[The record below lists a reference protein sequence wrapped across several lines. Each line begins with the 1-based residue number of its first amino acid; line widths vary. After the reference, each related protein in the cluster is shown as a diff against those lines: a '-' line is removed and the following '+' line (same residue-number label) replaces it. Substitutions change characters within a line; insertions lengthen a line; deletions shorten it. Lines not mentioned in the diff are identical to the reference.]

1 MEITRDRKAGTLELR
16 QCKLS
21 REVVTRYDM
30 EDAKPK
36 SQPFS
41 TSTRYSMDEESEP
54 LDQAQYPY
62 AELVDSLM
70 YLASCTRSDIAFA
83 VGALAR
89 YTGAPKKCHWEA
101 AKQVLRYLK
110 SNMHLGL
117 VCGERAGQVRV
128 LYY

>member
-36 SQPFS
+36 STPFS

-62 AELVDSLM
+62 AELVGSSM
-70 YLASCTRSDIAFA
+70 YQASCTRPDIAFA

-101 AKQVLRYLK
+101 DKHVLRYLK
-110 SNMHLGL
+110 GNMHLGL
-117 VCGERAGQVRV
+117 MYGLKCAVV
-128 LYY
+128 

>member
-1 MEITRDRKAGTLELR
+1 LELR

-36 SQPFS
+36 STPFS
-41 TSTRYSMDEESEP
+41 TSTQYSMDEESEP
-54 LDQAQYPY
+54 AQYPY
-62 AELVDSLM
+62 AELVGSLM
-70 YLASCTRSDIAFA
+70 YLASIPDIAFA

-101 AKQVLRYLK
+101 GV
-110 SNMHLGL
+110 
-117 VCGERAGQVRV
+117 
-128 LYY
+128 